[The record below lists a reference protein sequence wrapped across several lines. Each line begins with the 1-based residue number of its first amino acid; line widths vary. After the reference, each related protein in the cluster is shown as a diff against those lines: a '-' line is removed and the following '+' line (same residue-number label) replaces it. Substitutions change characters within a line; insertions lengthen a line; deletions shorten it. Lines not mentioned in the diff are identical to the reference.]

1 MFKKLIVCASLCGLA
16 SVALPSTAAAG
27 TCGSVASVSSDLFK
41 EYNSLAS
48 QIPYI
53 DKVDKMITFWNSMA
67 GNSWA
72 KIGPRR
78 LEYGKTMSGTVT
90 GPTSRVFIAETP
102 SDMKQADVTIKKL
115 DGKAKTSITVC
126 KVDASGNQQK
136 VWDFTVENGNG
147 TETFTR
153 TVKGLEG
160 KLLTVHINGHSAT
173 NSFKYTVR
181 ANKKNP

>member
-1 MFKKLIVCASLCGLA
+1 MFKKLLVCASLCGLA
-16 SVALPSTAAAG
+16 TVAVPTTAHAG

-41 EYNSLAS
+41 EYNKIAS
-48 QIPYI
+48 SIPYS
-53 DKVDKMITFWNSMA
+53 DKVDKMIKFWNSMA

-78 LEYGKTMSGTVT
+78 LDYGKTHNGTVT

-102 SDMKQADVTIKKL
+102 SNKKHADVTIKKL

-126 KVDASGNQQK
+126 KVDSSGNQQK
-136 VWDFTVENGNG
+136 VWDFTVQNGNG

-160 KLLTVHINGHSAT
+160 KILTVHINGHSAT
-173 NSFKYTVR
+173 NKFKYSVK
-181 ANKKNP
+181 AVKKNP